1 MKKLLSTP
9 VISQEFPIDTVEAP
23 FVFTV
28 TGTLPDGSNFTNTEV
43 SEAPS
48 MSMEL
53 PVGTGFT
60 VIVSKLGYT
69 SAPSAPIDIVMPV
82 MVKFSVPDSTQPAVL
97 S

>member
-9 VISQEFPIDTVEAP
+9 VMSQEFPLGTVEAP

-28 TGTLPDGSNFTNTEV
+28 TGTLLDGSNFTNTEV

-53 PVGTGFT
+53 PAGTGFS
-60 VIVSKLGYT
+60 VIVSKLGFT
-69 SAPSAPIDIVMPV
+69 STPSSPIDIAEPV
-82 MVKFSVPDSTQPAVL
+82 MVKFEVPDSTQPAVL
-97 S
+97 V

>member
-9 VISQEFPIDTVEAP
+9 VVVQEFPLDTVEAP

-28 TGTLPDGSNFTNTEV
+28 TGTLPDGSSFTSTEA

-60 VIVSKLGYT
+60 VVVSKLGFA
-69 SAPSAPIDIVMPV
+69 SAPSAPVDIVMPA
-82 MVKFSVPDSTQPAVL
+82 MVRFSVPDSTQPAVL